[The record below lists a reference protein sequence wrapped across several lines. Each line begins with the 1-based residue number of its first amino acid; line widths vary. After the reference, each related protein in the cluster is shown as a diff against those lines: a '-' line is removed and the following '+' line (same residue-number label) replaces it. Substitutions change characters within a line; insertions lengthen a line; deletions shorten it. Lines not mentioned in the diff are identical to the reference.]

1 MFQND
6 EADVNALAPDRIR
19 RVAKHEKFELFQLSH
34 LLTLHRPTRER
45 DVAANSGTERS
56 TPALSL
62 DARSAPAPVFPA
74 HPSHCS
80 TTQAESHLLPS
91 KSSHHPLPRCEI
103 ATARMIPTHAPR
115 RTLHSG
121 RIRHVKGNRE
131 TSTRLR

>member
-34 LLTLHRPTRER
+34 LLTSHRPTRER

-56 TPALSL
+56 TPALSV
-62 DARSAPAPVFPA
+62 DARSAPAQVFPA
-74 HPSHCS
+74 RPSHCS

-91 KSSHHPLPRCEI
+91 RSSHHPLPRCET
-103 ATARMIPTHAPR
+103 ATARMTPTPAPR
-115 RTLHSG
+115 HTLHSA
-121 RIRHVKGNRE
+121 RIRHAKGNRGM
-131 TSTRLR
+131 STRLR